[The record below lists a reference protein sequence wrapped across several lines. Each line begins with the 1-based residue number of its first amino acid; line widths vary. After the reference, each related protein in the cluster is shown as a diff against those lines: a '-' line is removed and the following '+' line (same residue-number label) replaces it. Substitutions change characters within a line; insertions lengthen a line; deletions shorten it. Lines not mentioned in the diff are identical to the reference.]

1 MTAIA
6 APVPGLAVALPA
18 HYPYRFDILGHLRLI
33 YPAAAVFV
41 VGATLVLKPVL
52 KSRHQPIFD
61 GGPSESRKG
70 PPFQG
75 GPRILK
81 AARER
86 GACVHVDVPGEAPCA
101 VLVEG
106 VTLGQPTCTSG

>member
-1 MTAIA
+1 MTAIT

-52 KSRHQPIFD
+52 KSRHQRSLMAVPAKAEKARHYRAGREYSKPRGNAAPVFTLMCL
-61 GGPSESRKG
+61 GKLHAPFWSRG
-70 PPFQG
+70 
-75 GPRILK
+75 
-81 AARER
+81 
-86 GACVHVDVPGEAPCA
+86 
-101 VLVEG
+101 
-106 VTLGQPTCTSG
+106 